1 MFATSCEK
9 MYNATFTWSRVG
21 LYFKKPFK
29 INMLY
34 WRTTMPD
41 IFELD
46 ALARSDIGKGASR
59 RLRRKEDSIPAIIY
73 GAGLDPVMISLAHNK
88 IMHALEN
95 EAFYSKILT
104 VNLAG
109 KKEQVI
115 LKAMQRHP
123 FKKRILHMDFL
134 RIKADEEII
143 INIPLHFINEDICVG
158 VKIDAGVISHDLKEV
173 NISCLPAN
181 LPEFIE
187 VDMAECKLN
196 DTIHLSSLKLPQ
208 GITLT
213 ADLEEEG
220 ADLPVARVII
230 PRVAEEIEEAAP
242 EEGETEVTTEV
253 TPEEGAEEDKE
264 GKEKEGATKEKGKE
278 KKAKE

>member
-1 MFATSCEK
+1 MSDT
-9 MYNATFTWSRVG
+9 
-21 LYFKKPFK
+21 
-29 INMLY
+29 
-34 WRTTMPD
+34 
-41 IFELD
+41 FELE
-46 ALARSDIGKGASR
+46 ASARSDIGKGASR
-59 RLRRKEDSIPAIIY
+59 RLRRKADLIPAIIY
-73 GAGLDPVMISLAHNK
+73 GTDKDPVMISLAHNK
-88 IMHALEN
+88 IIHALEN
-95 EAFYSKILT
+95 EAFYSHILT

-123 FKKRILHMDFL
+123 FKKQIMHMDFL

-143 INIPLHFINEDICVG
+143 MNIPLHFLNEDICVG
-158 VKIDAGVISHDLKEV
+158 VKIEGGVISHDLKEI
-173 NISCLPAN
+173 NISCLPTN

-187 VDMAECKLN
+187 IDMAECKLN

-208 GITLT
+208 GVTLT

-230 PRVAEEIEEAAP
+230 PRVAEEIEETAP
-242 EEGETEVTTEV
+242 EESETEVTTEV
-253 TPEEGAEEDKE
+253 KPEEGAEEGKEVKE
-264 GKEKEGATKEKGKE
+264 GKEKEGAEKGKE